1 MGILLFILIV
11 IACILFR
18 RSYFLYLLS
27 FIFMWITF
35 GWNTKNPDREIYR
48 LRFESYDGWLENVT
62 EPLYTWTMKWF
73 HEIGVNFQESYIIVS
88 LLFLVSLF
96 YYIHS
101 TTRNRNFVVAMIL
114 VSTYCMFITLFRTTF
129 ASAFAL
135 LGMLVLLYTSWGR
148 IAKTILFLSLIIL
161 ASAFHSVYL
170 LYLPLVSVL
179 WIKRG
184 MLVKLVFVAMGLS
197 IIFIGSISTNLL
209 PDIMGIMHM
218 EGKEELFLGDTNN
231 GEGSKVIQFI
241 LAALRCLSVLVIPFG
256 IKYLDKKIIYNN
268 IEEKIL
274 DVNLILFSLI
284 PMLFISHDLYR
295 VFYVISIV
303 NFCMISKYLYRKKI
317 LYFAIFCGINIGY
330 WFYIRPYF
338 EKTFWTIFTNNL
350 ILD

>member
-1 MGILLFILIV
+1 MGVLLFILIV

-35 GWNTKNPDREIYR
+35 GWNTKNPDRDIYKD
-48 LRFESYDGWLENVT
+48 RFDVYNGWLAEVT

-73 HEIGVNFQESYIIVS
+73 HAIGVTFQESYIIVS
-88 LLFLVSLF
+88 LFFLVSLF

-114 VSTYCMFITLFRTTF
+114 ISTYCMFITLFRTTF

-135 LGMLVLLYTSWGR
+135 LGMLILLYTSWGR
-148 IAKTILFLSLIIL
+148 IVKTILFLSLIIL

-184 MLVKLVFVAMGLS
+184 MLIKLVFAAMGLS
-197 IIFIGSISTNLL
+197 IIFIGAISTDLL
-209 PDIMGIMHM
+209 PDLMGIMNM
-218 EGKEELFLGDTNN
+218 EGKEELFLGDTDN
-231 GEGSKVIQFI
+231 EAGSKVVQFL
-241 LAALRCLSVLVIPFG
+241 LAAFRCLSVLVIPFG
-256 IKYLDKKIIYNN
+256 IKYFDKKISFNDTENSILNVN
-268 IEEKIL
+268 IIF
-274 DVNLILFSLI
+274 FSII
-284 PMLFISHDLYR
+284 PLLFISHDLYR

-303 NFCMISKYLYRKKI
+303 NLCMISKYLYRKKI
-317 LYFAIFCGINIGY
+317 LYFTVFCSINIGY